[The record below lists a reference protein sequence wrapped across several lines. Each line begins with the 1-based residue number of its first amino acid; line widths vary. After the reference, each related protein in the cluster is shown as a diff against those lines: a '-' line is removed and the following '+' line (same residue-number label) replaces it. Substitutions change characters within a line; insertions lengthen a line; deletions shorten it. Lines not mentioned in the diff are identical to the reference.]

1 MANLMLMFPNPSQN
15 STLVKPMSNV
25 IHHILNTNIKNL
37 FSERK
42 SLSENKFLYLVARSA
57 QLRDRKDIQNAIS
70 LFLNQKLPIQ
80 YDTGEVLLLL
90 KLVSGKIHTE
100 KDLNNVSYLGIR

>member
-1 MANLMLMFPNPSQN
+1 
-15 STLVKPMSNV
+15 MSNV
-25 IHHILNTNIKNL
+25 IHYIFNTNIKNL

-57 QLRDRKDIQNAIS
+57 QLRDQKDLQNTIS
-70 LFLNQKLPIQ
+70 LFLNQKQPIK
-80 YDTGEVLLLL
+80 YDTGEVLLLF
-90 KLVSGKIHTE
+90 KICSGKIYQE

>member
-1 MANLMLMFPNPSQN
+1 MLMFPNPSQN
-15 STLVKPMSNV
+15 SSLIKPLSNV
-25 IHHILNTNIKNL
+25 IHHIFNTNIKNL

-57 QLRDRKDIQNAIS
+57 QLRDQKDLQNTIS
-70 LFLNQKLPIQ
+70 LFLNQKQPIK
-80 YDTGEVLLLL
+80 YATGEVLLLF
-90 KLVSGKIHTE
+90 KICSGKIYLD